1 MAGELFGR
9 SHELTLCSSGMGEE
23 RCEIII
29 RNDICAFRDT
39 HRRAMPRRDTISM
52 EK

>member
-9 SHELTLCSSGMGEE
+9 SHELTLCLSGMGEE